1 MLQIVI
7 KANAIGVAL
16 MLAGLGAA
24 SAAPV
29 DAASAVG
36 RPAVG
41 IQDLSGPGTVLYT
54 ADWSTGLNGWAG
66 SGDWKTLR
74 GVLLNDGTGGSR
86 TPILAPA
93 RIGTVTDY
101 AVEAR
106 IRAVRVSN
114 GFGLVL
120 RRQPDGGGYTAAI
133 RNGDVPA
140 IRYGDDA
147 GSLTEAQ
154 PFDPG
159 NGWHTYRLEADGNVV
174 TFLIDGARI
183 ATLTDNR
190 YLDGGLTGLVS
201 YGYQLEV
208 SSFRIIQL
216 R

>member
-1 MLQIVI
+1 MTKAIIV
-7 KANAIGVAL
+7 GVAL
-16 MLAGLGAA
+16 MVGLGVVGAAPIDAA
-24 SAAPV
+24 SAAE
-29 DAASAVG
+29 
-36 RPAVG
+36 RPAVD
-41 IQDLSGPGTVLYT
+41 IHVLSEPGKVLYT

-74 GVLLNDGTGGSR
+74 GVLLNDGTGGNR

-106 IRAVRVSN
+106 IRVVRV
-114 GFGLVL
+114 GTVFGLVL
-120 RRQPDGGGYTAAI
+120 RRQPSGGGYTAAI
-133 RNGDVPA
+133 RSGETPA
-140 IRYGDDA
+140 IRYGDDT
-147 GSLTEAQ
+147 GSLTDAQ

-190 YLDGGLTGLVS
+190 YLDGGLTGLDS

-216 R
+216 G